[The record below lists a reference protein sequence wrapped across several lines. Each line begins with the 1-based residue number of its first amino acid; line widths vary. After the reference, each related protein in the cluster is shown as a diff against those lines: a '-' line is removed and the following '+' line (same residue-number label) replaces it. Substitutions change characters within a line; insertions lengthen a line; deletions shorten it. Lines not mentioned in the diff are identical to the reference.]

1 MTEKEINLKS
11 VIFLVIGILLLLSLV
26 ICIYIVNGERDLIS
40 VEAKVVDVKKD
51 ENGTGKNDITVS
63 YDIDETSYNYNF
75 YYKDNIEL
83 DDKITIYYHKN
94 NINSVTTFKTTKFI
108 FVCPIIGLI
117 LCILSLFELFRQN
130 KNEEDLFQT
139 AVIDISGTTQKLE
152 IVTDDTMIKEY
163 QELPEEQVEAEVKVI
178 KKNNKNQDK
187 EETKK
192 PLNKNNEET
201 KKEEIKEDWYV
212 EVKEEQPLND
222 TSSKDIA
229 EISKDKENLKNSNSD
244 NKLESHV
251 ENNIIDINL
260 AKENQNSENNKENIT
275 SNNTKIDNK

>member
-192 PLNKNNEET
+192 PLNNNNEET

-260 AKENQNSENNKENIT
+260 AKDNQNSENNKDNIT